1 MIPMQVVRLALQI
14 DITNTK
20 EFYVG
25 CRLGS
30 QVFYVY
36 LENIHG
42 EIENVT
48 HLIKKC
54 LGVQQG
60 DL

>member
-14 DITNTK
+14 DITNMK

-25 CRLGS
+25 CHPS
-30 QVFYVY
+30 FQVFYVY

-48 HLIKKC
+48 HLKKRC
-54 LGVQQG
+54 LGV
-60 DL
+60 